1 MPTKLI
7 YDGNILKQARVA
19 QNKSIGDIAYTLCSS
34 SHQISDIELNQISD
48 IELNSSTSYGFIR
61 QIVIKRYAELLNI
74 DLNTVVTQFES
85 DLDIIK

>member
-1 MPTKLI
+1 MNLMMPTKLI
-7 YDGNILKQARVA
+7 YDGNILRQARIA

-34 SHQISDIELNQISD
+34 SHQISDIELNSA
-48 IELNSSTSYGFIR
+48 TSYGFLR

-85 DLDIIK
+85 DLDIIN

>member
-7 YDGNILKQARVA
+7 YDGNILRQARVA

-34 SHQISDIELNQISD
+34 SHQISDIELNSA
-48 IELNSSTSYGFIR
+48 TSYGFLR

-74 DLNTVVTQFES
+74 DLSTVITQLES
-85 DLDIIK
+85 DLDIIN

>member
-7 YDGNILKQARVA
+7 YDGNILKQARIA

-34 SHQISDIELNQISD
+34 SHQIKD
-48 IELNSSTSYGFIR
+48 IELNSATSYGFLR

-74 DLNTVVTQFES
+74 DLNTVVSQFES
-85 DLDIIK
+85 DLDIIN

>member
-34 SHQISDIELNQISD
+34 SHQISDIELN
-48 IELNSSTSYGFIR
+48 SSTSYGFLR

>member
-34 SHQISDIELNQISD
+34 SHQISDIELN
-48 IELNSSTSYGFIR
+48 SSTSYGFLR

-74 DLNTVVTQFES
+74 DLNTVVSQFES
-85 DLDIIK
+85 GLDIIN

>member
-34 SHQISDIELNQISD
+34 SNQISD
-48 IELNSSTSYGFIR
+48 IELNSSTSYGFFKTDCY
-61 QIVIKRYAELLNI
+61 QALC
-74 DLNTVVTQFES
+74 
-85 DLDIIK
+85 

>member
-7 YDGNILKQARVA
+7 YDGNVLMQARIA

-34 SHQISDIELNQISD
+34 SHQISDIELN
-48 IELNSSTSYGFIR
+48 SSTSYGFLR

>member
-1 MPTKLI
+1 MNLIMPTKLI

-34 SHQISDIELNQISD
+34 SHQISDIELN
-48 IELNSSTSYGFIR
+48 SSTSYGFLR

-74 DLNTVVTQFES
+74 DLNTVVSQFES

>member
-1 MPTKLI
+1 MKLIMPTKLI
-7 YDGNILKQARVA
+7 YDGNILRQARIA

-34 SHQISDIELNQISD
+34 SHQISDIELN
-48 IELNSSTSYGFIR
+48 SSTSYGFLR

-85 DLDIIK
+85 DLDIIN

>member
-7 YDGNILKQARVA
+7 YDGNILKQARIA

-34 SHQISDIELNQISD
+34 SHQISDIELN
-48 IELNSSTSYGFIR
+48 SSTSYGFLR

>member
-1 MPTKLI
+1 MNLIMPTKLI

-34 SHQISDIELNQISD
+34 SHQISDIELN
-48 IELNSSTSYGFIR
+48 SSTSYGFLR
-61 QIVIKRYAELLNI
+61 QIVIRRYAELLNI

>member
-1 MPTKLI
+1 MPTKLT
-7 YDGNILKQARVA
+7 YDGNILKQARIA

-34 SHQISDIELNQISD
+34 SHQIKD
-48 IELNSSTSYGFIR
+48 IELNSATSYGFLR

-85 DLDIIK
+85 DLDIIN

>member
-1 MPTKLI
+1 MNLIMPTKLI

-34 SHQISDIELNQISD
+34 SHQISDIELN
-48 IELNSSTSYGFIR
+48 SSTSYGFLR

-85 DLDIIK
+85 DLDISN

>member
-1 MPTKLI
+1 MKLNMPTKLI

-34 SHQISDIELNQISD
+34 SHQITD
-48 IELNSSTSYGFIR
+48 IELNSATSYGFLR
-61 QIVIKRYAELLNI
+61 QIVIKRYAELLSI
-74 DLNTVVTQFES
+74 DLNAVITQFES

>member
-7 YDGNILKQARVA
+7 YDGNILRQARIA

-34 SHQISDIELNQISD
+34 NHQISDIELNSA
-48 IELNSSTSYGFIR
+48 TSYGFLR

-85 DLDIIK
+85 DLDIIN